1 MEVNQKTL
9 KPIRCRKL
17 EEMQRKWL
25 DRFSNIRILLE
36 IEKQKQETRKKKKK
50 DQQQTQQRNKQNP
63 QTKPDQ
69 KLLFNTDQVLKF

>member
-1 MEVNQKTL
+1 MEVNQKTS

-36 IEKQKQETRKKKKK
+36 IEKQKQETRKKKRPTTNTTKK
-50 DQQQTQQRNKQNP
+50 
-63 QTKPDQ
+63 QTKPTNQ
-69 KLLFNTDQVLKF
+69 T

>member
-36 IEKQKQETRKKKKK
+36 IEKQKQETRKKKKRPTTNTTK
-50 DQQQTQQRNKQNP
+50 K
-63 QTKPDQ
+63 QTKPTNQ
-69 KLLFNTDQVLKF
+69 T